1 MKNKKPIP
9 KGADTVVKRS
19 FAIEDLVAAESGSV
33 IEGHPAVYD
42 QKTNIGGYFYEVI
55 ERGAFDRC
63 NFDDVLFSVNHE
75 LEKIP
80 LARSRRNNSNSTMQI
95 TIDEVGLF
103 FRANLDLENNTES
116 RNLYSAVKRQD
127 INGMSFIFRV
137 NKDEWSDLDSE
148 MPTRRIK
155 EIGRV
160 IEVSAV
166 TFPAYAG
173 TDIDARD
180 QGALDNALRALDN
193 ARSELDN
200 SRVQQLQI
208 EKAKLELRKRG
219 NEHE

>member
-1 MKNKKPIP
+1 MKNKKVLP
-9 KGADTVVKRS
+9 KEGSVVKRS

-137 NKDEWSDLDSE
+137 KKDEWSDLDSD

-155 EIGRV
+155 EISQV

-200 SRVQQLQI
+200 SRAKQLQI
-208 EKAKLELRKRG
+208 EKAKFELRKRG

>member
-1 MKNKKPIP
+1 MKNKKVLP
-9 KGADTVVKRS
+9 KEADTVVKRS

-55 ERGAFDRC
+55 ERGAFDKC

-80 LARSRRNNSNSTMQI
+80 LARSRRNNGNSTMQI
-95 TIDEVGLF
+95 TPDDVGLF

-127 INGMSFIFRV
+127 INGMSFMFRV
-137 NKDEWSDLDSE
+137 KKDEWSDLDSD

-155 EIGRV
+155 EISQV

-200 SRVQQLQI
+200 SRAKQLQI
-208 EKAKLELRKRG
+208 EKAKFELRKRG

>member
-1 MKNKKPIP
+1 MKNKKVLP
-9 KGADTVVKRS
+9 KEADTVVKRS

-137 NKDEWSDLDSE
+137 KKDEWSDLDSD

-155 EIGRV
+155 EISQV

>member
-1 MKNKKPIP
+1 MKNKKGMP
-9 KGADTVVKRS
+9 KEDAVVKRS

-55 ERGAFDRC
+55 ERGAFDKC
-63 NFDDVLFSVNHE
+63 NFDDVLFSVNHD

-80 LARSRRNNSNSTMQI
+80 LARTRRNNGNSTMQI
-95 TIDEVGLF
+95 TPDDVGLF

-137 NKDEWSDLDSE
+137 KKDEWSDLDSD

-155 EIGRV
+155 EISQV

-200 SRVQQLQI
+200 SRAKQLQI
-208 EKAKLELRKRG
+208 EKAKFELRKRG